1 MVHELFRYFPLLF
14 SIILLV
20 AAIIFA
26 DWKNWRE
33 YYSTIL
39 FAISV
44 DFFIAIIT
52 YKHSLWFFHKSLLV
66 PNHTIADFFIAYT
79 NIPLIILTFLSHYPN
94 KTQFVI
100 QFSYIFVW
108 SIVFTVIETIF
119 LLMKLMSYHN
129 GWNFWWSLIVW
140 FFIFIGI
147 TIHQKRPL
155 LAWGLCFICTIF
167 LVLYFQIPVLKLK

>member
-1 MVHELFRYFPLLF
+1 MVHELFKYFPLLF

-26 DWKNWRE
+26 DWKNWRG
-33 YYSTIL
+33 YYPTIL

-52 YKHSLWFFHKSLLV
+52 NKHSLWLFHKSFLV

-79 NIPLIILTFLSHYPN
+79 NIPLIILIFLSHYPN
-94 KTQFVI
+94 NTQLFK

-108 SIVFTVIETIF
+108 SISFTVIETIF

-129 GWNFWWSLIVW
+129 GWNFWWSFIVW
-140 FFIFIGI
+140 FFIFISLK
-147 TIHQKRPL
+147 IHQRNPL
-155 LAWGLCFICTIF
+155 FAWGICFICTIF
-167 LVLYFQIPVLKLK
+167 LIFYFQIPILKLK